1 MMLLILPCSSEPFS
15 SFWFMG
21 VEPKQKVVD
30 FTRMSLVLRKW
41 VGFKGKKSQR
51 EELQQSEYKY
61 LHASFSQVLA
71 WLLSYAIVEQDPK
84 KHGRK
89 QWLKAKQ
96 MSRDFLN
103 IVLGRQI
110 LTIRPCWDGGASLK
124 SKHFQ
129 PRPQEVIPGKY
140 CCGLM
145 AIRTMV

>member
-1 MMLLILPCSSEPFS
+1 MMLLILPFSSEPFS

-71 WLLSYAIVEQDPK
+71 
-84 KHGRK
+84 
-89 QWLKAKQ
+89 
-96 MSRDFLN
+96 
-103 IVLGRQI
+103 
-110 LTIRPCWDGGASLK
+110 
-124 SKHFQ
+124 
-129 PRPQEVIPGKY
+129 
-140 CCGLM
+140 
-145 AIRTMV
+145 